1 TLKSV
6 DEEVSKMCNIVEE
19 YVAQRVAEVKAEAEA
34 KATAK
39 EKNSK
44 LDAIRNL
51 MKKTCWSAEEAMDAI
66 GIQKAE
72 YPQYLALL

>member
-1 TLKSV
+1 
-6 DEEVSKMCNIVEE
+6 MCNIVEE
-19 YVAQRVAEVKAEAEA
+19 YVAQRVAEVEA
-34 KATAK
+34 KAAAK
-39 EKNSK
+39 EKNNK

-66 GIQKAE
+66 GIQKAD

>member
-1 TLKSV
+1 
-6 DEEVSKMCNIVEE
+6 MCNIVEE
-19 YVAQRVAEVKAEAEA
+19 YVAQRVAEVEA
-34 KATAK
+34 KAAAK

-66 GIQKAE
+66 GIQKAD